1 MPKTIHTAEYRVFL
15 DLLRQV
21 RLDAGLTQLELAER
35 LGVTQA
41 FVSKSERGDRRID
54 VLELARFCRVMG
66 SSLASFAV
74 RLERSVQLFD
84 VPDRE

>member
-1 MPKTIHTAEYRVFL
+1 MSKSIHTAEYRVFL

-21 RLDAGLTQLELAER
+21 RLEAGLTQVELAER
-35 LGVTQA
+35 LGVTQV

-54 VLELARFCRVMG
+54 VLELARFCAVMG

-74 RLERSVQLFD
+74 RLERTVKLSAASVG
-84 VPDRE
+84 E